1 MEDDDY
7 TVVTMYSYTKNG
19 IEYITSNR
27 TLAHIKSKQ
36 GCSTIHHRIPLW
48 LIERL
53 SVRYNEGY
61 SPWNYAS
68 SSIVCAPKSWPVRHC
83 I

>member
-1 MEDDDY
+1 MEEDDF
-7 TVVTMYSYTKNG
+7 TVMNMYSYTKNG

-36 GCSTIHHRIPLW
+36 GGSAAVHRIPLW
-48 LIERL
+48 LIEKL
-53 SVRYNEGY
+53 NLRYNEGY

-68 SSIVCAPKSWPVRHC
+68 SSIISVPKSWPVLLV